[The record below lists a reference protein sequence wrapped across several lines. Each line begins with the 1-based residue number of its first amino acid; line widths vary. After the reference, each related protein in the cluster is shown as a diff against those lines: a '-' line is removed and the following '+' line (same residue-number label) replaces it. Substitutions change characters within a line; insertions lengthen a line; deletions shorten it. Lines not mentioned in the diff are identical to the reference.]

1 MFSSKLLRFAAGALV
16 VLAVAPAHANPIT
29 LDQAFQRSA
38 KRPLVG
44 MATAS
49 TDAATSEASGARRA
63 IYNPELSVAVGPR
76 LGGGQTLFDFQAT
89 LSQTIEMGGKR
100 AARVDAANARLNVA
114 RSELAIAGL
123 DARIETWRSF
133 QLALLER
140 ERMRVAKEAET
151 LAVAVDAATV
161 ERQKL
166 GFGTQLQ
173 ANLTTAELGRARH
186 DLLDA
191 ERRYEEAIVVLAT
204 VIGAG
209 PQERIEP
216 DGNVAI
222 PNAAKEATA
231 TLEALLAR
239 ALNERPDL
247 RTARAELEAARADV
261 RAADAQATPD
271 LTLGVSYAYEQDPG
285 LSTHAILGSAS
296 IAIPIR
302 NRNQGARGAARAREK
317 RAEIDVARIT
327 ANVERE
333 VRIAFASYQRTQS
346 AVAGFDIEVNERLH
360 ENLQLASESFTSGK
374 IDYFQFTVVRRELI
388 ANRQAYLDAVGEVIE
403 SWSSLMR
410 ATGGEVKP

>member
-1 MFSSKLLRFAAGALV
+1 MFSSKLLRFAAGVFVA
-16 VLAVAPAHANPIT
+16 LAVKPASANPIT

-63 IYNPELSVAVGPR
+63 VYNPELGIAVGPR
-76 LGGGQTLFDFQAT
+76 LGGGETLFDFQAT
-89 LSQTIEMGGKR
+89 LSQTIELGGKR
-100 AARVDAANARLNVA
+100 AARVDAANARLGVA
-114 RSELAIAGL
+114 RSELAVAGL
-123 DARIETWRSF
+123 DARIETWRAF
-133 QLALLER
+133 QLSLLER
-140 ERMRVAKEAET
+140 ERMRVAKEAEL

-191 ERRYEEAIVVLAT
+191 ERRYEEAIAVLAT
-204 VIGAG
+204 SIGAG
-209 PQERIEP
+209 AQERIEP
-216 DGNVAI
+216 DGALVL
-222 PNAAKEATA
+222 PTETKA
-231 TLEALLAR
+231 TLDALIAR
-239 ALNERPDL
+239 ALKERPDL

-271 LTLGVSYAYEQDPG
+271 LTLGVSYAHEQEPG
-285 LSTHAILGSAS
+285 LSAHAILGSAS

-317 RAEIDVARIT
+317 RAEIEIARIT
-327 ANVERE
+327 TNVERD
-333 VRIAFASYQRTQS
+333 VRVAFASFQRTQS
-346 AVAGFDIEVNERLH
+346 AVAGFDHEVNERLH

-403 SWSSLMR
+403 SWSVLMR